1 MMYVF
6 VNKENP
12 RRIKMIDAT
21 NLSDAKIKLA
31 RRMVNDYKSGLVSDY
46 VFGYRM

>member
-1 MMYVF
+1 MYVF

-21 NLSDAKIKLA
+21 SLSDARIKLA
-31 RRMVNDYKSGLVSDY
+31 IRMVNDIKSGVASDY
-46 VFGYRM
+46 VFDYCM